1 MVSQVERS
9 QTILNVHLS
18 TLTSFFIKNISK
30 AMKITNGNGKPAL
43 KCGHQNLGPGIV
55 FNKFHQLESILCLM
69 KPDVL
74 GISETILDEQ
84 SEALLLDM
92 GLSVETKHDSER
104 ISVVIK
110 DSVVYSRRLD
120 LECEDMPAIWL
131 EIGTGASRFI
141 VAHLYREW
149 QMPSTR
155 RDVQH
160 WTQDWRHQLVR
171 WNKFVDIWEQV
182 MDNDGLEVHVMGDCN
197 MDTNKWRQ
205 LGNKHDPKV
214 QPCVD
219 LLYEKIFASGV
230 VQTIQEDTRH
240 GSSAGKVTSSCLDL
254 HFTNRPEKITSV
266 LVEQL
271 SDSDHCYI
279 QINRAGKKQFTA
291 PLFTRRRQWGRIDW
305 NLANQQM
312 AEMRQ
317 NGDFQS
323 IYRTRDVDQVVEVT
337 TKAIQ
342 KVLDAQ
348 AKCKNI
354 NNRKNFCPFMDKQLS
369 ELIKLKKLK
378 YKAWLANK
386 NAVTWLDFKRAKQ
399 EAKRI
404 QKQKKKQYITANVKE
419 ARSSKDLWRTTKT
432 TLGWNTQSNIKQVEI
447 DGNLVANK
455 QEIADNFNKFFID
468 KIKAINDNIPATQQD
483 PLQYTRDTV
492 RKFND
497 KIPEMNFKRVQLKK
511 IRRTIGALRNTTS
524 TSHDDICTMA
534 IKKLSWHVAPL
545 LKRIIILSF
554 ETQKFPTLW
563 KMARIVPIF
572 KGKGGQTKLTSYRP
586 VALLPSLSKV
596 LESVMVEQ
604 LYAHF
609 ERNIPVAARRT
620 LTLLSQR
627 QHGYRSHMSCAT
639 NLLQLIDDILKD
651 AEDGHESALLMC
663 DLSSA
668 FDTVNHSLLVEKLK
682 LYGLSENA
690 IKFIQCYLR
699 GRSQFCDINGA
710 KSSTRDIDVGVFQGS
725 VAGPLLFIIFFN
737 DIMELEDGDTLI
749 SGYADDNNYKLK
761 LDKDKLKN
769 QLKLKVKMEQ
779 IEQYMNSNGLKLNVE
794 KTQLLIMN
802 PGRKRMNDDL
812 SLLFNGHLVEPE
824 KNVRFLGVIISN
836 NLRWNDY
843 ILNSE
848 KSVLNFC
855 YKKLRALKL
864 MSRFCDEEQRKL
876 LANGM
881 IISKLTFCL
890 SVWGNASMFLKK
902 KIQSMLN
909 QTYRVVKQDWTNSS
923 RQVHI
928 SLQYLSLDGWIKYM
942 DYMTAK
948 TMMDFRKPVDMA
960 NKLGDQCLGVYQAVR
975 REQWEERERRDKLEE
990 ALHGVTGVLTRALIK
1005 GKLRYTKDN
1014 SSTFHPRMS
1023 SFIPRALRVFNQVD
1037 QATSSIQLNTA
1048 SWLEK
1053 KDLKL
1058 RIRDHC
1064 FQNQEYY

>member
-1 MVSQVERS
+1 MC
-9 QTILNVHLS
+9 
-18 TLTSFFIKNISK
+18 
-30 AMKITNGNGKPAL
+30 L
-43 KCGHQNLGPGIV
+43 KG
-55 FNKFHQLESILCLM
+55 
-69 KPDVL
+69 PDVL
-74 GISETILDEQ
+74 GLSETILDPQ

-92 GLSVETKHDSER
+92 GLSVETKTDSER

-120 LECEDMPAIWL
+120 LECQDMPAIWL
-131 EIGTGASRFI
+131 EIGTGSSKFLI
-141 VAHLYREW
+141 AHLYREW
-149 QMPSTR
+149 QMPPSAR

-160 WTQDWRHQLVR
+160 WTQDWRHQLIR
-171 WNKFVDIWEQV
+171 WNKFVEVWESV
-182 MDNDGLEVHVMGDCN
+182 MEKDELEVHVMGDFN

-219 LLYEKIFASGV
+219 LLYEKILSSGV
-230 VQTIQEDTRH
+230 VQTIHEDTRT
-240 GSSAGKVTSSCLDL
+240 GSSGSRVVSSCLDL
-254 HFTNRPEKITSV
+254 HFTNEPEKISSV
-266 LVEQL
+266 LVEP
-271 SDSDHCYI
+271 SPSDHCYI
-279 QINRAGKKQFTA
+279 QFNRSGKKEFTA
-291 PLFTRRRQWGRIDW
+291 PRFTRRRQWAKIDW
-305 NLANQQM
+305 KLAGEQFANL
-312 AEMRQ
+312 RQ
-317 NGDFQS
+317 NGDLDV
-323 IYRTRDVDQVVEVT
+323 IYRTRDVDQVVDFT
-337 TKAIQ
+337 TKVIQ
-342 KVLDAQ
+342 NILDSQ

-354 NNRKNFCPFMDKQLS
+354 SNRKNFCPFMDKELS
-369 ELIKLKKLK
+369 ELVKTKKIK
-378 YKAWLANK
+378 YKLWLNSR
-386 NAVTWLDFKRAKQ
+386 NATTWLDYKRAKQ
-399 EAKRI
+399 NVKRV
-404 QKQKKKQYITANVKE
+404 QKIKKQQYIAANVKE

-432 TLGWNTQSNIKQVEI
+432 TLGWNKSSNIKQVEV
-447 DGNLVANK
+447 DSKLVVDK
-455 QEIADNFNKFFID
+455 QEIAENFNDYYID
-468 KIKAINDNIPATQQD
+468 KIKKINEDIPATEQD

-492 RKFND
+492 SKFNGR
-497 KIPEMNFKRVQLKK
+497 IPEMNFRRVHLKK
-511 IRRTIGALRNTTS
+511 IRKTIGALRNTTS

-534 IKKLSWHVAPL
+534 IKKLAWHIAPM

-572 KGKGGQTKLTSYRP
+572 KGKGGQTKLSSYRP

-596 LESVMVEQ
+596 LESIMVEQ
-604 LYAHF
+604 LYSHF

-620 LTLLSQR
+620 MTLLSQR
-627 QHGYRSHMSCAT
+627 QHGYRSHMSCST
-639 NLLQLIDDILKD
+639 NILQLIDDILKD

-668 FDTVNHSLLVEKLK
+668 FDTVNHGLLIEKLK

-690 IKFIQCYLR
+690 IKFMQCYLR
-699 GRSQFCDINGA
+699 GRSQYCDINGS
-710 KSSTRDIDVGVFQGS
+710 KSTTKNIDVGVFQGS

-737 DIMELEDGDTLI
+737 DIMELEDADTLI

-802 PGRKRMNDDL
+802 PGRKRLNDDL

-824 KNVRFLGVIISN
+824 KSVRFLGVIISN

-843 ILNSE
+843 VLNSE

-864 MSRFCDEEQRKL
+864 MARFCNEEQRKL

-902 KIQSMLN
+902 KVQSLLN
-909 QTYRVVKQDWTNSS
+909 QTYRVVKQDWTNSVK
-923 RQVHI
+923 QVHI
-928 SLQYLSLDGWIKYM
+928 SLNYLSLDGWIKFM

-948 TMMDFRKPVDMA
+948 TIMDFRKPVDMA
-960 NKLGDQCLGVYQAVR
+960 NKLGDQCLGIFQTIR
-975 REQWEERERRDKLEE
+975 KEQWEERERRDKLEE
-990 ALHGVTGVLTRALIK
+990 ALYGVTGVLTRALIK

-1023 SFIPRALRVFNQVD
+1023 SFIPRSLRIFNQVD
-1037 QATSSIQLNTA
+1037 QSTSSIQLNTA
-1048 SWLEK
+1048 NWLQK

-1058 RIRDHC
+1058 RVREHC
-1064 FQNQEYY
+1064 FLNQEYY